1 MVVVFFAISASYF
14 LRDGTPAQSSLRL
27 AFVSTIRIVCRAT
40 RESNR
45 FRGVISKKGL
55 LRPNAPKCEL
65 EEGENQRQG
74 RGDVMGHSKVGDG
87 SALPA
92 SLPDTLKR
100 AVSMH
105 LASVLVRSRPT
116 SFSADQS
123 HLRFSPWQF
132 RSSLQ
137 IPF

>member
-65 EEGENQRQG
+65 EEGELQRHA
-74 RGDVMGHSKVGDG
+74 RGDVLGHSKMEMARLDQLHFPILSNV
-87 SALPA
+87 
-92 SLPDTLKR
+92 T
-100 AVSMH
+100 VSMH

-116 SFSADQS
+116 SFSD
-123 HLRFSPWQF
+123 
-132 RSSLQ
+132 RSKPPQ
-137 IPF
+137 I